1 MRFFQVFNQTISSTE
16 PIVMNATKSIVVSLT
31 SLSKYD
37 MKSVHHAQLQLHYL
51 MSDVP
56 LQCASSRN
64 FLICSKGDTDESLMS
79 CS

>member
-1 MRFFQVFNQTISSTE
+1 MKKRKLATGEQFIPLSEIWIFLSSTE
-16 PIVMNATKSIVVSLT
+16 PIAMNATKSIVVSLT

-64 FLICSKGDTDESLMS
+64 F
-79 CS
+79 